1 MIPVIYYVFIFENI
15 LYHRMSGRL
24 RSLGGVLNSNACSF
38 DLSVAVLFEQQGREF
53 FSTGQTRRK
62 RISRLQNKTERGT
75 RQPVSLQTSSSGLD
89 TVPGQSSGLQVVN
102 KPALVVTRDVEWGQ
116 VLLGYEQA
124 NKYSIRDQDG
134 QVVALL
140 AEEHGGFGRTI
151 LRQVLRTRRG
161 FTATVLSSDGS
172 EVLFRL
178 RRPPYLI
185 SSTMYIEDG
194 YGNRVGEVQQ
204 EWRLLRRVYN
214 LFIGQEQFA
223 RIDSP
228 FLAWEFLMTDE
239 RGKPL
244 ALIDRNFSGFGKE
257 LFTDAGRYAIH
268 FGETAQEASRFVQR
282 SLDNAYPEQ
291 KSVSAPEASLGP
303 ETKAVIPCTT
313 GNQLMVE
320 NPLEIDERMVA
331 LAAAISIDYDYFS
344 RHSYGSGF
352 LSPFIPVPMPMPVPI
367 PDVPGD
373 VPPSSSGTG
382 GDQGAGDTGGQ
393 PIWEGDS
400 DLSENQWDEPSSGTD
415 NGWEEY
421 DDFGEIESGE
431 SGGGSLFDI
440 LREWT
445 EE

>member
-1 MIPVIYYVFIFENI
+1 
-15 LYHRMSGRL
+15 MSTRC
-24 RSLGGVLNSNACSF
+24 RSLARILNSNANSIDLALSF
-38 DLSVAVLFEQQGREF
+38 EYSAREY
-53 FSTGQTRRK
+53 FSTGQNRK
-62 RISRLQNKTERGT
+62 KRVSRLHNKSERGSK
-75 RQPVSLQTSSSGLD
+75 RPAGLQTRNSELEETGQQSSG
-89 TVPGQSSGLQVVN
+89 GLQVVN

-134 QVVALL
+134 EVVALL
-140 AEEHGGFGRTI
+140 AEEHGGVGRTI

-161 FTATVLSSDGS
+161 FTATVFSRDGS
-172 EVLFRL
+172 EILFRL

-204 EWRLLRRVYN
+204 EWKLLRRVYN

-228 FLAWEFLMTDE
+228 FLAWEFLMIDE
-239 RGKPL
+239 NNKPL

-268 FGETAQEASRFVQR
+268 FGETAQQASQFVQR

-291 KSVSAPEASLGP
+291 SLSAPEATLGP
-303 ETKAVIPCTT
+303 ETKAIIPCTS

-320 NPLEIDERMVA
+320 NPLQVDERMVA

-352 LSPFIPVPMPMPVPI
+352 LSPFIPLPMPMPVPI
-367 PDVPGD
+367 PDMPGD
-373 VPPSSSGTG
+373 VPPSTADVGGEEGTG
-382 GDQGAGDTGGQ
+382 GTTSGQ
-393 PIWEGDS
+393 PIWEGEDES
-400 DLSENQWDEPSSGTD
+400 SEDQWDQGSASFGEND

-421 DDFGEIESGE
+421 DDFGEITEE

-445 EE
+445 ED

>member
-1 MIPVIYYVFIFENI
+1 
-15 LYHRMSGRL
+15 MSTRL
-24 RSLGGVLNSNACSF
+24 RNLARVLNANASSI
-38 DLSVAVLFEQQGREF
+38 DLGVTFNLEQHGREY
-53 FSTGQTRRK
+53 FSTGQTKKK
-62 RISRLQNKTERGT
+62 RLSRIQTKNERGK
-75 RQPVSLQTSSSGLD
+75 RRPVDLQRSVSGLED
-89 TVPGQSSGLQVVN
+89 PQVQSSGLQVVGN

-134 QVVALL
+134 HIVALL
-140 AEEHGGFGRTI
+140 AEEHGGVGRTI

-161 FTATVLSSDGS
+161 FTATIFSSDGS
-172 EVLFRL
+172 EILFKL
-178 RRPPYLI
+178 RRPPYVV
-185 SSTMYIEDG
+185 SSTMYIEDA
-194 YGNRVGEVQQ
+194 YDNRIGEVQQ

-239 RGKPL
+239 GGKPL

-268 FGETAQEASRFVQR
+268 FGETAEEASSFVQR
-282 SLDNAYPEQ
+282 SLENAYPEKQ
-291 KSVSAPEASLGP
+291 VSAPQATLGP
-303 ETKAVIPCTT
+303 QTKAVIPCTT

-320 NPLEIDERMVA
+320 NPLELDERMVA

-352 LSPFIPVPMPMPVPI
+352 LSPFIHVPMPMPVPI
-367 PDVPGD
+367 PEAMPGD
-373 VPPSSSGTG
+373 GPPPAGME
-382 GDQGAGDTGGQ
+382 GDHDAATNSAGGQ
-393 PIWEGDS
+393 PIWEDES
-400 DLSENQWDEPSSGTD
+400 STSSEVPWEVDD
-415 NGWEEY
+415 NDWEEY
-421 DDFGEIESGE
+421 DDFGNVA
-431 SGGGSLFDI
+431 SGGEDSGSIFDI
-440 LREWT
+440 LKEWT

>member
-1 MIPVIYYVFIFENI
+1 MHYLIISRTI
-15 LYHRMSGRL
+15 LYLNLFLDIKTMSTRL
-24 RSLGGVLNSNACSF
+24 RSIARVLNSKVCSI
-38 DLSVAVLFEQQGREF
+38 DPNLSNLFLFEYSGEAY
-53 FSTGQTRRK
+53 FSTGQYRK
-62 RISRLQNKTERGT
+62 KRVSRLQNKTERGT
-75 RQPVSLQTSSSGLD
+75 KRPASLQTNVSGLEQVQQQ
-89 TVPGQSSGLQVVN
+89 TSSGLQVVN

-140 AEEHGGFGRTI
+140 AEEHGGVGRTI

-161 FTATVLSSDGS
+161 FTATVFTSDGS
-172 EVLFRL
+172 EILFRL
-178 RRPPYLI
+178 RRPPYII

-194 YGNRVGEVQQ
+194 YGNKVGEVQQ
-204 EWRLLRRVYN
+204 EWKLLRRVYN

-239 RGKPL
+239 SGKPL

-268 FGETAQEASRFVQR
+268 FGETAQEASRFIQR
-282 SLDNAYPEQ
+282 SLDNAYPE
-291 KSVSAPEASLGP
+291 KSQSAPEATLGP
-303 ETKAVIPCTT
+303 ETKAVIPCTS

-320 NPLEIDERMVA
+320 NPLDMDERMVA

-352 LSPFIPVPMPMPVPI
+352 LSPFIHVPMPMPDMGGGTP
-367 PDVPGD
+367 PDV
-373 VPPSSSGTG
+373 G
-382 GDQGAGDTGGQ
+382 GGEQNTETTSEQ
-393 PIWEGDS
+393 PIWEGEAES
-400 DLSENQWDEPSSGTD
+400 SEDQLDEGSTSFDD

-421 DDFGEIESGE
+421 DDFGDMGGEE

-445 EE
+445 ED